1 MADKIVAEYTVKVDK
16 AIKDLEKLA
25 KKVDKV
31 DDERKKTQ
39 DGFKSMSNGMV
50 NNFKKVGA
58 AIGLAFGAQEII
70 SFGKEAVKL
79 ASQME
84 GIERAFKRI
93 GGANSANLLDGL
105 RKATRGTVS
114 DLQLMQKAVQ
124 ASNFKIPLESLAS
137 LFKFAQARARET
149 GESVEYLTNSIV
161 LGIGRKSPLILDNL
175 GISAV
180 ELRERLKGVG
190 VEAANVGDIAK
201 IIGDIAEEE
210 LAKMGNQADTTAD
223 KIAQLS
229 TVFENFKVVIGKG
242 LINEATDLT
251 ESLSG
256 LSEQASKLFGTTD
269 GAEAFAKAFSFALT
283 SLTTGFRIL
292 GAVGERSLLIVNGV
306 KDGII
311 ELAEN
316 VQIETFKMKLN
327 GDELERFN
335 ALSRTAQLIMIRR
348 NNDIEDYADFTDD
361 AIRATK
367 EFNKQV
373 AEKPEEDIITQEVIK
388 NLAYYNNLIKKL
400 REEQANSNTTR
411 ERVRELEDEI
421 NEAVRQRNLLLGKLS
436 KEQKEQIELEE
447 KLRKIRSIVWE
458 NMKTDGVPTVVSMSS
473 TLDGLNKL
481 LNEQKDILNNSPEFS
496 KPYKDAKKAIEELE
510 KKIEGFNDDY
520 IDPSQGFP
528 DYAPGGSMSA
538 TGQGLIG
545 GEDDEGGS
553 KPPISDELADELN
566 QAFQMWS
573 DFYSSIN
580 ELQSLQNELA
590 LQDLKQRFQAEEIT
604 RQEYEEKRRAI
615 LRKQARQEKAN
626 ALIQATVNTALAV
639 TAALNTQPFLPLG
652 PIAAGIAAASGAIQ
666 IGMIAAQPTPQFE
679 EGGFVDSKGYISGRS
694 HKTGGVLI
702 EAEGGEYITSKKYA
716 QRNKD
721 ILEAINSGNWEKYK
735 FENIIS
741 PAIEQVLEGGM
752 DNIGASIV
760 LQNKFND
767 KNLLKAIDRH
777 RTSDK
782 NGFEFLANELKK
794 LKQPNRGGY
803 SA

>member
-50 NNFKKVGA
+50 NDFKKVGA
-58 AIGLAFGAQEII
+58 AIGLAFGAQQLV

-84 GIERAFKRI
+84 GVERAFKRI
-93 GGANSANLLDGL
+93 GGANSDNLLDGL

-124 ASNFKIPLESLAS
+124 ASNFKIPLENLAS

-190 VEAANVGDIAK
+190 VEASSVGDIAK

-210 LAKMGNQADTTAD
+210 LAKMGDQASTTAD
-223 KIAQLS
+223 KLEKINAALD
-229 TVFENFKVVIGKG
+229 NMKVVAGEA
-242 LINEATDLT
+242 LINLGTGLLYLLGQVDT
-251 ESLSG
+251 GIES
-256 LSEQASKLFGTTD
+256 TD
-269 GAEAFAKAFSFALT
+269 GLAKAAENLATIYNDDVS
-283 SLTTGFRIL
+283 
-292 GAVGERSLLIVNGV
+292 GAVDKMIQKNQELLAN
-306 KDGII
+306 
-311 ELAEN
+311 
-316 VQIETFKMKLN
+316 QIKIA
-327 GDELERFN
+327 ELEETRSYQN
-335 ALSRTAQLIMIRR
+335 SREAINNINEQIDKLEERNIFLKEYVTQLKAIYDASIKE
-348 NNDIEDYADFTDD
+348 NDVQ
-361 AIRATK
+361 K
-367 EFNKQV
+367 
-373 AEKPEEDIITQEVIK
+373 EVIK
-388 NLAYYNNLIKKL
+388 NLAYYNLLIKEL
-400 REEQANSNTTR
+400 RAEQADSNTTR

-421 NEAVRQRNLLLGKLS
+421 NEAIRQRLLLLGR
-436 KEQKEQIELEE
+436 
-447 KLRKIRSIVWE
+447 LRETGGASFEPIPTAGTSGQ
-458 NMKTDGVPTVVSMSS
+458 TPTVTTNQPTDT
-473 TLDGLNKL
+473 TLPDQLPLIDAPNAGIVNV
-481 LNEQKDILNNSPEFS
+481 DDNN
-496 KPYKDAKKAIEELE
+496 
-510 KKIEGFNDDY
+510 
-520 IDPSQGFP
+520 
-528 DYAPGGSMSA
+528 
-538 TGQGLIG
+538 
-545 GEDDEGGS
+545 
-553 KPPISDELADELN
+553 PPISDELSDELN

-604 RQEYEEKRRAI
+604 REEYEEKRRAI

-721 ILEAINSGNWEKYK
+721 ILEAINSGNWERYK

>member
-25 KKVDKV
+25 NKVDKV

-50 NNFKKVGA
+50 NDFKKVGA
-58 AIGLAFGAQEII
+58 AIGLAFGAQQLV

-79 ASQME
+79 AGQME
-84 GIERAFKRI
+84 GVERAFKRI

-124 ASNFKIPLESLAS
+124 ASNFKIPLENLAS

-190 VEAANVGDIAK
+190 VEASSVGDIAK

-210 LAKMGNQADTTAD
+210 LAKMGDQASTTAD
-223 KIAQLS
+223 KLEKINAALD
-229 TVFENFKVVIGKG
+229 NMKVVAGEA
-242 LINEATDLT
+242 LINLGTGLLYLLGQVDT
-251 ESLSG
+251 GIES
-256 LSEQASKLFGTTD
+256 TD
-269 GAEAFAKAFSFALT
+269 GLAKAAENLASIYNDDV
-283 SLTTGFRIL
+283 S
-292 GAVGERSLLIVNGV
+292 GAVDKMIQKNQELLAN
-306 KDGII
+306 
-311 ELAEN
+311 
-316 VQIETFKMKLN
+316 QIKIA
-327 GDELERFN
+327 ELEETRSYQN
-335 ALSRTAQLIMIRR
+335 SREAINNINEQIDKLEERNIFLKEYVTQLKDIYDASIKE
-348 NNDIEDYADFTDD
+348 NDVQ
-361 AIRATK
+361 K
-367 EFNKQV
+367 
-373 AEKPEEDIITQEVIK
+373 EVIK
-388 NLAYYNNLIKKL
+388 NLAYYNDIIKKL
-400 REEQANSNTTR
+400 KAEQADSNTTR

-481 LNEQKDILNNSPEFS
+481 LNEQKDILNKSPEFS

-510 KKIEGFNDDY
+510 EKIEGFNDDY
-520 IDPSQGFP
+520 IDPSEGFP

-545 GEDDEGGS
+545 GDDDDEGGS
-553 KPPISDELADELN
+553 KPPISDELAKELN

>member
-50 NNFKKVGA
+50 NDFKKVGA
-58 AIGLAFGAQEII
+58 AIGLAFGAQQLV

-84 GIERAFKRI
+84 GVERAFKRI
-93 GGANSANLLDGL
+93 GGANSDNLLDGL

-124 ASNFKIPLESLAS
+124 ASNFKIPLENLAS

-149 GESVEYLTNSIV
+149 GESVEYLTNSIG

-190 VEAANVGDIAK
+190 VEASSVGDIAK

-210 LAKMGNQADTTAD
+210 LAKMGDQASTTAD
-223 KIAQLS
+223 KLEKINAALD
-229 TVFENFKVVIGKG
+229 NMKVVAGEA
-242 LINEATDLT
+242 LINLGTGLLYLLGQVDT
-251 ESLSG
+251 GIES
-256 LSEQASKLFGTTD
+256 TD
-269 GAEAFAKAFSFALT
+269 GLAKAAENLASIYNDDV
-283 SLTTGFRIL
+283 S
-292 GAVGERSLLIVNGV
+292 GAVDKMIQKNQELLAN
-306 KDGII
+306 
-311 ELAEN
+311 
-316 VQIETFKMKLN
+316 QIKIA
-327 GDELERFN
+327 ELEETRSYQN
-335 ALSRTAQLIMIRR
+335 SREAINNINEQIDKLEERNIFLKEYVTQLKAIYDASIKE
-348 NNDIEDYADFTDD
+348 NDVQ
-361 AIRATK
+361 K
-367 EFNKQV
+367 
-373 AEKPEEDIITQEVIK
+373 EVIK
-388 NLAYYNNLIKKL
+388 NLAYYNLLIKEL
-400 REEQANSNTTR
+400 RAEQADSNTTR

-421 NEAVRQRNLLLGKLS
+421 NEAIRQRLLLLGR
-436 KEQKEQIELEE
+436 
-447 KLRKIRSIVWE
+447 LRETGGASFEPIPTAGTSGQ
-458 NMKTDGVPTVVSMSS
+458 TPTVTTNQPTDT
-473 TLDGLNKL
+473 TLPDQLPLIDAPNAGIVNV
-481 LNEQKDILNNSPEFS
+481 DDNN
-496 KPYKDAKKAIEELE
+496 
-510 KKIEGFNDDY
+510 
-520 IDPSQGFP
+520 
-528 DYAPGGSMSA
+528 
-538 TGQGLIG
+538 
-545 GEDDEGGS
+545 
-553 KPPISDELADELN
+553 PPISDELSDELN

-604 RQEYEEKRRAI
+604 REEYEEKRRAI

-721 ILEAINSGNWEKYK
+721 ILEAINSGNWERYK

>member
-25 KKVDKV
+25 NKVDKV

-39 DGFKSMSNGMV
+39 DGFKSMSSQISGG
-50 NNFKKVGA
+50 FKQLGGVIAGA
-58 AIGLAFGAQEII
+58 FATQQLV
-70 SFGKEAVKL
+70 SFGKEAVKV
-79 ASQME
+79 AAQAE
-84 GIERAFKRI
+84 GIQRAFERL
-93 GGANSANLLDGL
+93 NRPNLLNEL
-105 RKATRGTVS
+105 RKATRGTVD
-114 DLQLMQKAVQ
+114 DLTLMRQAVR
-124 ASNFKIPLESLAS
+124 AENFKVPLENLG
-137 LFKFAQARARET
+137 KFFDFATQRSIQT
-149 GESVEYLTNSIV
+149 GESVDYLVNSIID
-161 LGIGRKSPLILDNL
+161 GIGRKSTLVLDNL
-175 GISAV
+175 GISAS
-180 ELRERLKGVG
+180 ELQEEMKKVG
-190 VEAANVGDIAK
+190 DFGEAAGNIIARELEKSGDV
-201 IIGDIAEEE
+201 
-210 LAKMGNQADTTAD
+210 ADTTAVKLAKINAALD
-223 KIAQLS
+223 NMKVVAGEALINLGTGLLYLLGQVDTGIESTDGLAKAAENLASIYNDDVSGAVDKMIQKNQELLANQIKIAELEETRSYQNS
-229 TVFENFKVVIGKG
+229 REAINN
-242 LINEATDLT
+242 INEQIDKLEERNIFLKEYVTQLKAIYD
-251 ESLSG
+251 
-256 LSEQASKLFGTTD
+256 ASIK
-269 GAEAFAKAFSFALT
+269 
-283 SLTTGFRIL
+283 
-292 GAVGERSLLIVNGV
+292 
-306 KDGII
+306 
-311 ELAEN
+311 EN
-316 VQIETFKMKLN
+316 DVQK
-327 GDELERFN
+327 
-335 ALSRTAQLIMIRR
+335 
-348 NNDIEDYADFTDD
+348 
-361 AIRATK
+361 
-367 EFNKQV
+367 
-373 AEKPEEDIITQEVIK
+373 EVIK
-388 NLAYYNNLIKKL
+388 NLAYYNDLIKEL
-400 REEQANSNTTR
+400 RAEQADSNTTR

-481 LNEQKDILNNSPEFS
+481 LNEQKDILNKSPEFS

-510 KKIEGFNDDY
+510 EKIEGFNDDY
-520 IDPSQGFP
+520 IDPSKGFP
-528 DYAPGGSMSA
+528 DYAPEGSMSA

-545 GEDDEGGS
+545 GEDDDEGGS
-553 KPPISDELADELN
+553 KPPISDELAKELN

-721 ILEAINSGNWEKYK
+721 ILEAINSGNWERYK